1 MKKTTTIKKQPKR
14 RSVFVHQNVN
24 IEIKAEKDASTL
36 PLTGLLTTENGG
48 EFEFDELNVR
58 IHSNGP
64 RRWFPKKVY
73 ANTGM
78 RVTTN
83 IETGEWKVQV
93 RLSPEKARNLSAR
106 QLYDLAGQF
115 EEALDLIT
123 VNAN

>member
-1 MKKTTTIKKQPKR
+1 MKKTTAIKKQPKR

-48 EFEFDELNVR
+48 EFEFDELDVR

-64 RRWFPKKVY
+64 RRWFPKKVFT
-73 ANTGM
+73 NSRM

-83 IETGEWKVQV
+83 IETGEWKVSV
-93 RLSPEKARNLSAR
+93 RITPDQAKRMTSRAMFDLSSQFDDA
-106 QLYDLAGQF
+106 LAYI
-115 EEALDLIT
+115 ADHI
-123 VNAN
+123 